1 MTGEMTGQERFER
14 VFSLLD
20 TWIDTELVGWK
31 KHDKLSNRL
40 EWMSDRLLKNLNE
53 GCVVA
58 SPDLAELEEIDNVS
72 IHLLFFLSFF
82 YFDVLGN

>member
-1 MTGEMTGQERFER
+1 MKIFSLLLAGASAQNLSGHERFER
-14 VFSLLD
+14 AFGLLE
-20 TWIDTELVGWK
+20 TWIDTELGAWK

-72 IHLLFFLSFF
+72 IH
-82 YFDVLGN
+82 